1 MKIVRNIFIL
11 AACMAV
17 SLLSSC
23 TKEEV
28 RVATP
33 CNLQVTLSLPDA
45 GSTKAGESIFA
56 NSEKIED
63 ITVWVFEMSHGRP
76 IDMPALGF
84 ATYTVP
90 ENASSLDNITLNIPT
105 KIFKETAEYRFVAVL
120 NKNSLG
126 TIFKPN
132 SKSFNDLFLVL
143 DENTSYYDLIG
154 ARFNNYL
161 LTSYNLTENT
171 PAIPFSHWKDEEI
184 AVYTNPDGTKTVEVK
199 GTEDNKVNIPVYR
212 TLARTQ
218 LFFKPKSDFELKVTG
233 AVLVDE
239 GSVNGQGGMLLAKN
253 WKKDFSDWWIEDAI
267 VIRSG
272 SSSMT
277 YPLAQGSYVVCN
289 NPDDFTFVGAQ
300 LMFEHPYAIP
310 ADAVGNEFFVKPEI
324 SDLGY
329 YLKLDYEIGGT
340 AMPTRYIP
348 YPVVYR
354 NHDYIINVTVKEN
367 AEIRVEYDVA
377 DWNQEI
383 WELDFSSPQHTN
395 LLPVPD
401 ESLNTKQGVPTVS
414 YTAGTEAGAAVFYFK
429 VKGPAGITW
438 KPTLLNASSKDYE
451 VRVYRVIENT
461 DPQNPTLS
469 KENITTA
476 IDANTDYFYAVK
488 VVAVNSSTVG
498 RVKPVNLAISYD
510 SKYSV
515 GNTSLLVVN
524 PNGFWAVPDGCTQ
537 DRFCVQI
544 KHVQQ

>member
-1 MKIVRNIFIL
+1 MKIVRNIFVL

-63 ITVWVFEMSHGRP
+63 ITVWAFEMSHGRP

-120 NKNSLG
+120 NKHNLG
-126 TIFKPN
+126 LLRKANGIPF
-132 SKSFNDLFLVL
+132 VL
-143 DENTSYYDLIG
+143 NENTSYYDLIG
-154 ARFNNYL
+154 ATFHNYL

-184 AVYTNPDGTKTVEVK
+184 TVYSNPDGTKTVEVK
-199 GTEDNKVNIPVYR
+199 GTTDNKVNIPVYR

-233 AVLVDE
+233 AVLVDR

-253 WKKDFSDWWIEDAI
+253 WEEGFSDWWIEDAI
-267 VIRSG
+267 VVSSG

-277 YPLAQGSYVVCN
+277 YPLPKESYVVCN

-310 ADAVGNEFFVKPEI
+310 ADAVGNEFFVEPGI
-324 SDLGY
+324 DDLGY
-329 YLKLDYEIGGT
+329 FLKLDYEIGGT

-354 NHDYIINVTVKEN
+354 NHDYRINVTVKEN